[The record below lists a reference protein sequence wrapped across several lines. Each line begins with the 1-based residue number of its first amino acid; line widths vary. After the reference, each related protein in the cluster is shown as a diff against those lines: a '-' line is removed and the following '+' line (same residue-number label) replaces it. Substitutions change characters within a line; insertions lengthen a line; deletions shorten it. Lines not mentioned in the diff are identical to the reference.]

1 MPPKGRVLPLRP
13 LGQGGF
19 PRSPSRPQARDKAE
33 RLWSPSPS
41 WGPSSPSVSSS
52 RQRGRHQTPHGV
64 SKAEKAKDG
73 LERGRKDSRRDAR
86 SDARLQTPSEPRK
99 SWGHRATARPLGILD
114 TPAIAIRQEQGDFR
128 PLSETQSQT
137 TGI

>member
-1 MPPKGRVLPLRP
+1 MPPKGRVLPRCP

-33 RLWSPSPS
+33 RLRPPS
-41 WGPSSPSVSSS
+41 WEPSSPSVSSG

-73 LERGRKDSRRDAR
+73 LERGRKDS
-86 SDARLQTPSEPRK
+86 
-99 SWGHRATARPLGILD
+99 
-114 TPAIAIRQEQGDFR
+114 
-128 PLSETQSQT
+128 
-137 TGI
+137 